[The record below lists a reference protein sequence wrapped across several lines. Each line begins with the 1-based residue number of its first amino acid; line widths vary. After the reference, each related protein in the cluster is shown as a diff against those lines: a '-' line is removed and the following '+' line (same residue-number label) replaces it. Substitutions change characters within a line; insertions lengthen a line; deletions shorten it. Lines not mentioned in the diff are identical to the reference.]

1 MTPAATPPR
10 RRLLQAG
17 GALVLAFGAVGLA
30 QARTIIAVRVWPA
43 EAYTRLTLESERA
56 LQARTQYLA
65 AARRL
70 LVDIDDLELDGTLRE
85 LVGRITA
92 DDPFIAALRVE
103 QPQARQVR
111 LVIDLRQP
119 VRPQAFTLAPVA
131 AFRHR
136 FIVDLHPAV
145 EPDPLL
151 ALLRR
156 KEREAGAGDAAGDPL
171 GELIERLGARG
182 DAPAGASA
190 SPPSAAARSATG
202 APAPPHQGAAA
213 DAARQAAPAT
223 ASRPPAPPGP
233 SARRDAARPLR
244 IVVDAGHGGEDP
256 GAIGPSGLREKDVV
270 LAIAL
275 GLRRRLER
283 NRGLRVVLTRDADF
297 FVPLRERVRIARRVE
312 ADLLLSVHADA
323 FIRPQANGASVFAL
337 STRGAT
343 SATARWMA
351 QRENASDLVGG
362 IDLRLNDAQL
372 MRTLLDMSTSAQI
385 RDSLRIGREVLTQM
399 DRVGDLHKPQVEQA
413 GFAVLKAPDVPSI
426 LVETAFISNP
436 QDERRLRDERHQRR
450 IVEALAAGV
459 ERYFAR
465 RPVRARTA

>member
-1 MTPAATPPR
+1 MTPTPSPPR
-10 RRLLQAG
+10 RRALQAG
-17 GALVLAFGAVGLA
+17 GALVLAFAAAGLA
-30 QARTIIAVRVWPA
+30 QARTVVAVRVWPA

-65 AARRL
+65 ASRQL
-70 LVDIDDLELDGTLRE
+70 LVDIDELELDATLRE
-85 LVGRITA
+85 LVGRIRP

-103 QPQARQVR
+103 QPRARQVR

-119 VRPQAFTLAPVA
+119 VRPQAFALDPVA

-136 FIVDLHPAV
+136 YIVDLHPAV

-156 KEREAGAGDAAGDPL
+156 KELAAGGPAREAAGDPL
-171 GELIERLGARG
+171 GELIDRIGARG
-182 DAPAGASA
+182 DAP
-190 SPPSAAARSATG
+190 PTVVAT
-202 APAPPHQGAAA
+202 APAPPTPPAT
-213 DAARQAAPAT
+213 ARDLAAAPA
-223 ASRPPAPPGP
+223 PAPARPA
-233 SARRDAARPLR
+233 STTARRAAVRPLR
-244 IVVDAGHGGEDP
+244 IVVDPGHGGEDP

-275 GLRRRLER
+275 KLRRRLER
-283 NRGLRVVLTRDADF
+283 NRGMAVVLTRDADF
-297 FVPLRERVRIARRVE
+297 FVPLRERVRLARRVE

-362 IDLRLNDAQL
+362 IDLRLDDAQL
-372 MRTLLDMSTSAQI
+372 MRTLLDMSTTAQI
-385 RDSLRIGREVLTQM
+385 RDSLRVGREVLAQM

-436 QDERRLRDERHQRR
+436 QDEQRLRDERHQRR
-450 IVEALAAGV
+450 IVEALATGV

-465 RPVRARTA
+465 RPARARTA

>member
-1 MTPAATPPR
+1 MTLPR
-10 RRLLQAG
+10 RRVLQGA
-17 GALVLAFGAVGLA
+17 GALALAFGAATVA
-30 QARTIIAVRVWPA
+30 QARVVVAVRVWPA
-43 EAYTRLTLESERA
+43 EAYTRLTIESERA
-56 LQARTQYLA
+56 LQARTQHLE

-70 LVDIDDLELDGTLRE
+70 LVDIEDLELDSTLRE
-85 LVGRITA
+85 LVGRIA
-92 DDPFIAALRVE
+92 PDDPYIAALRVE
-103 QPQARQVR
+103 QPRARLVR

-119 VRPQAFTLAPVA
+119 VRPNAFALDPVA

-136 FIVDLHPAV
+136 FVVDLHPAV

-151 ALLRR
+151 ALARR
-156 KEREAGAGDAAGDPL
+156 KELAGEAAGDPL
-171 GELIERLGARG
+171 GELIGRIGSPGDRPAVATPPAAPPREVVATPPPARPI
-182 DAPAGASA
+182 APA
-190 SPPSAAARSATG
+190 
-202 APAPPHQGAAA
+202 
-213 DAARQAAPAT
+213 
-223 ASRPPAPPGP
+223 
-233 SARRDAARPLR
+233 ARRDAARPLR
-244 IVVDAGHGGEDP
+244 IVIDAGHGGEDP

-275 GLRRRLER
+275 KLRQRLER
-283 NRGLRVVLTRDADF
+283 HRGLRVVLTRDADF
-297 FVPLRERVRIARRVE
+297 FVPLRERVRLARRVE
-312 ADLLLSVHADA
+312 ADLLLSIHADA

-351 QRENASDLVGG
+351 QRENASDQVGG

-372 MRTLLDMSTSAQI
+372 MRTLVDMSTSAQI
-385 RDSLRIGREVLTQM
+385 RDSLRIGREVLAQM

-436 QDERRLRDERHQRR
+436 QDEQRLRDERHQRR

-459 ERYFAR
+459 ERHFAR

>member
-1 MTPAATPPR
+1 MTLPR
-10 RRLLQAG
+10 RHLLQAG
-17 GALVLAFGAVGLA
+17 GALVLACAAVGLA
-30 QARTIIAVRVWPA
+30 QARTIVAVRVWPA

-56 LQARTQYLA
+56 LQARMQYLPA
-65 AARRL
+65 AQRL
-70 LVDIDDLELDGTLRE
+70 LVEIDELELDGTLRE
-85 LVGRITA
+85 LVGRITP
-92 DDPFIAALRVE
+92 DDPFIAALRIE
-103 QPQARQVR
+103 QPRARQVR

-119 VRPQAFTLAPVA
+119 VRPQAFALDPVA

-136 FIVDLHPAV
+136 YIVDLHPAV

-156 KEREAGAGDAAGDPL
+156 KELESGGAARDAAGDPL
-171 GELIERLGARG
+171 GELIARIGAQG
-182 DAPAGASA
+182 KPPVAVATAPPT
-190 SPPSAAARSATG
+190 PPAAARDVAA
-202 APAPPHQGAAA
+202 APAP
-213 DAARQAAPAT
+213 
-223 ASRPPAPPGP
+223 SRPASTP
-233 SARRDAARPLR
+233 ARRSAAQPLR
-244 IVVDAGHGGEDP
+244 IVVDPGHGGEDP

-275 GLRRRLER
+275 KLRRRLER
-283 NRGLRVVLTRDADF
+283 NPGLRVVLTRDADF

-372 MRTLLDMSTSAQI
+372 MRTLVDMSTSAQI
-385 RDSLRIGREVLTQM
+385 RDSLRVGREVLAQM

-436 QDERRLRDERHQRR
+436 QDEQRLRDERHQRR
-450 IVEALAAGV
+450 IVEALATGI
-459 ERYFAR
+459 ERHFAR
-465 RPVRARTA
+465 RPLRTRAA

>member
-1 MTPAATPPR
+1 VTLPR
-10 RRLLQAG
+10 RHLLQAG
-17 GALVLAFGAVGLA
+17 GALVLAFAAVGLA
-30 QARTIIAVRVWPA
+30 QARTIVAVRVWPA

-56 LQARTQYLA
+56 LQARMQYLP

-70 LVDIDDLELDGTLRE
+70 LVEIDELELDGTLRE
-85 LVGRITA
+85 LVGRITP

-103 QPQARQVR
+103 QPRARQVR

-119 VRPQAFTLAPVA
+119 VRPQAFALDPVA

-136 FIVDLHPAV
+136 YIVDLHPAV

-156 KEREAGAGDAAGDPL
+156 KELEGGGAAREATTDPL
-171 GELIERLGARG
+171 GELIDRIGARG
-182 DAPAGASA
+182 DSPAAA
-190 SPPSAAARSATG
+190 ATSPPAAARRDVAP
-202 APAPPHQGAAA
+202 APAPPRPAS
-213 DAARQAAPAT
+213 AP
-223 ASRPPAPPGP
+223 
-233 SARRDAARPLR
+233 ARRDGARALR

-275 GLRRRLER
+275 KLRRRLER
-283 NRGLRVVLTRDADF
+283 NPGLRVVLTRDADF

-351 QRENASDLVGG
+351 QRENASDLIGG
-362 IDLRLNDAQL
+362 IDLRLDDAQL
-372 MRTLLDMSTSAQI
+372 MRTLLDMSTTAQI
-385 RDSLRIGREVLTQM
+385 RDSLRIGREVLAQM

-450 IVEALAAGV
+450 IVEALATGI
-459 ERYFAR
+459 ERHFAR
-465 RPVRARTA
+465 RPLRTRAA

>member
-1 MTPAATPPR
+1 MTPAPTPPR

-17 GALVLAFGAVGLA
+17 GALVLVFGAVGLA

-151 ALLRR
+151 ALARR
-156 KEREAGAGDAAGDPL
+156 KELAGEAAADPL
-171 GELIERLGARG
+171 GELIGRIGS
-182 DAPAGASA
+182 PAGGPTAA
-190 SPPSAAARSATG
+190 TPPA
-202 APAPPHQGAAA
+202 APP
-213 DAARQAAPAT
+213 REVAP
-223 ASRPPAPPGP
+223 PPAPSRPVAP
-233 SARRDAARPLR
+233 AARRDAARPLR
-244 IVVDAGHGGEDP
+244 VVVDAGHGGEDP
-256 GAIGPSGLREKDVV
+256 GAIGPSGLRQKDVV

-275 GLRRRLER
+275 KLRQRLER
-283 NRGLRVVLTRDADF
+283 HRGLRVVLTRDADF
-297 FVPLRERVRIARRVE
+297 FVPLRERVRLARRVE
-312 ADLLLSVHADA
+312 ADLLLSIHADA

-362 IDLRLNDAQL
+362 IDLRLGDAQL
-372 MRTLLDMSTSAQI
+372 MRTLVDMSTSAQI
-385 RDSLRIGREVLTQM
+385 RDSLRIGREVLAQM

-436 QDERRLRDERHQRR
+436 QDE
-450 IVEALAAGV
+450 
-459 ERYFAR
+459 
-465 RPVRARTA
+465 

>member
-1 MTPAATPPR
+1 MTPTPPR
-10 RRLLQAG
+10 RRALQAG
-17 GALVLAFGAVGLA
+17 GALVLAFAAVGLA
-30 QARTIIAVRVWPA
+30 QARTVVAVRVWPA

-56 LQARTQYLA
+56 LQARTHYLA
-65 AARRL
+65 ASRQL
-70 LVDIDDLELDGTLRE
+70 LVDIDDLELDATLRE
-85 LVGRITA
+85 LVGRIRP

-119 VRPQAFTLAPVA
+119 VRPQAFALDPVA

-136 FIVDLHPAV
+136 YIVDLHPAV

-151 ALLRR
+151 ALARR
-156 KEREAGAGDAAGDPL
+156 KEAAGAGPGDPL

-182 DAPAGASA
+182 E
-190 SPPSAAARSATG
+190 PS
-202 APAPPHQGAAA
+202 
-213 DAARQAAPAT
+213 AT
-223 ASRPPAPPGP
+223 ASSAPPAARAAAPPPAAAAAP
-233 SARRDAARPLR
+233 SRPSGATARRASARPLR

-256 GAIGPSGLREKDVV
+256 GAIGPTGLREKDVV

-283 NRGLRVVLTRDADF
+283 HRGIGVILTRDADF
-297 FVPLRERVRIARRVE
+297 FVPLRERVRLARRVE

-362 IDLRLNDAQL
+362 IDLRLDDAQL
-372 MRTLLDMSTSAQI
+372 MRTLLDMSTTAQI
-385 RDSLRIGREVLTQM
+385 RDSLRVGRELLAQM
-399 DRVGDLHKPQVEQA
+399 ERVGDLHKPQVEQA
-413 GFAVLKAPDVPSI
+413 GFAVLKAPDVPSV

-436 QDERRLRDERHQRR
+436 QDEQRLRDPRHQRR
-450 IVEALAAGV
+450 IVEALATGV

-465 RPVRARTA
+465 RPARARAA